1 MLTVGIYWVIRS
13 LVWLCVV
20 VWSRR
25 EVLGLENVPR
35 KGPAILASNHLNLA
49 DPPLLA
55 TLVQRRLIYMAKKE
69 LWSTPIIGPLY
80 GLVGFIPV
88 RRFEADIG
96 ALRQAEKV
104 LREGHVLVMFPEG
117 HRSGRPGL
125 GKGHPGTAVIALRSG
140 APIVPVGVSGTEG
153 VSLPR
158 CFLHRTRVRIAF
170 GRPFTLPQGQRLT
183 TELAEEG
190 TERIMKEIAAL
201 LPEAYRGTYAGA
213 ATRTKQRV
221 ERVARTGE

>member
-1 MLTVGIYWVIRS
+1 MLKLTGRWLLTWFVR
-13 LVWLCVV
+13 LCVYI
-20 VWSRR
+20 WSQR

-35 KGPAILASNHLNLA
+35 QGPAILASNHLNLA

-55 TLVQRRLIYMAKKE
+55 ALVRRRLIYMAKLE

-80 GLVGFIPV
+80 RLYDCIPV
-88 RRFEADIG
+88 RRFDADVG
-96 ALRQAEKV
+96 ALRRAEKV

-117 HRSGRPGL
+117 TRSGRPGL
-125 GKGHPGTAVIALRSG
+125 GKGYPGTAAIALRSG
-140 APIVPVGVSGTEG
+140 APIVPVGVSGTET

-158 CFLHRTRVRIAF
+158 CFLRRTRVRIAF
-170 GRPFTLPQGQRLT
+170 GRPFTLPRGQRLT

-201 LPEAYRGTYAGA
+201 LPEAYRGTYAGT
-213 ATRTKQRV
+213 ATRTKQQA

>member
-1 MLTVGIYWVIRS
+1 MLKLAARWLLTWFVR
-13 LVWLCVV
+13 LCVYI
-20 VWSRR
+20 WSQR

-35 KGPAILASNHLNLA
+35 QGPAILASNHLSLA

-55 TLVQRRLIYMAKKE
+55 ALVRRRLIYMAKLE

-80 GLVGFIPV
+80 RLYDCIPV
-88 RRFEADIG
+88 RRFDADVG
-96 ALRQAEKV
+96 ALRRAEKV

-117 HRSGRPGL
+117 TRGGRPGL
-125 GKGHPGTAVIALRSG
+125 GKGYPGTAAIALRSG
-140 APIVPVGVSGTEG
+140 APIVPVGVSGTET

-158 CFLHRTRVRIAF
+158 CFLRRTRVRIAF
-170 GRPFTLPQGQRLT
+170 GRPFTLPRGQRLT

-201 LPEAYRGTYAGA
+201 LPEAYRGTYAGT
-213 ATRTKQRV
+213 ATRTKQQA

>member
-1 MLTVGIYWVIRS
+1 MLKLAARWLLTWFVR
-13 LVWLCVV
+13 LCVYI
-20 VWSRR
+20 WSQR

-35 KGPAILASNHLNLA
+35 QGPAILASNHLNLA

-55 TLVQRRLIYMAKKE
+55 ALVRRRLIYMAKLE

-80 GLVGFIPV
+80 RLYDCIPV
-88 RRFEADIG
+88 RRFDADVG
-96 ALRQAEKV
+96 ALRRAEKV

-117 HRSGRPGL
+117 TRSGRPGL
-125 GKGHPGTAVIALRSG
+125 GKGYPGTAAIALRSG
-140 APIVPVGVSGTEG
+140 APIVPVGVSGTET

-158 CFLHRTRVRIAF
+158 CFLRRTRVRIAF
-170 GRPFTLPQGQRLT
+170 GRPFTLPRGQRLT

-201 LPEAYRGTYAGA
+201 LPEAYRGTYAGT
-213 ATRTKQRV
+213 ATRTKQQA

>member
-13 LVWLCVV
+13 LVWLCVL

-35 KGPAILASNHLNLA
+35 KGPAILASNHLSLA

-55 TLVQRRLIYMAKKE
+55 ALVSRRLVYMAKKE

-80 GLVGFIPV
+80 GLAGFIPV
-88 RRFEADIG
+88 RRFEADVG
-96 ALRQAEKV
+96 ALRRAEKV

-117 HRSGRPGL
+117 HRSGHPGL
-125 GKGHPGTAVIALRSG
+125 GKGHPGTAIVALRSG
-140 APIVPVGVSGTEG
+140 APIVPVGVSGTET

-158 CFLHRTRVRIAF
+158 CFLRRTRVRIAF
-170 GRPFTLPQGQRLT
+170 GQPFTLPRGQRLT

-190 TERIMKEIAAL
+190 TELIMKRIAAL
-201 LPEAYRGTYAGA
+201 LPEAYRGMYARA
-213 ATRTKQRV
+213 ATRTKQRA
-221 ERVARTGE
+221 ERVARPGE

>member
-1 MLTVGIYWVIRS
+1 MLKLTGRWLLTWFVR
-13 LVWLCVV
+13 LCVYI
-20 VWSRR
+20 WSQR

-35 KGPAILASNHLNLA
+35 QGPAILASNHLNLA

-55 TLVQRRLIYMAKKE
+55 ALVRRRLIYMAKLE

-80 GLVGFIPV
+80 RLYDCIPV
-88 RRFEADIG
+88 RRFDADVG
-96 ALRQAEKV
+96 ALRRAEKV

-117 HRSGRPGL
+117 TRSGRPGL
-125 GKGHPGTAVIALRSG
+125 GKGYPGTAAIALRSG
-140 APIVPVGVSGTEG
+140 APIVPVGVSGTET

-158 CFLHRTRVRIAF
+158 CFLRRTRVRIAF
-170 GRPFTLPQGQRLT
+170 GRPFTLPRGRRLT
-183 TELAEEG
+183 TEIAEEG

-201 LPEAYRGTYAGA
+201 LPEAYRGTYAGT
-213 ATRTKQRV
+213 ATRTKQQA

>member
-1 MLTVGIYWVIRS
+1 MLKLAARWLLTWFVR
-13 LVWLCVV
+13 LCVYI
-20 VWSRR
+20 WSRR

-35 KGPAILASNHLNLA
+35 QGPAILASNHLNLA

-55 TLVQRRLIYMAKKE
+55 ALVRRRLIYMAKLE

-80 GLVGFIPV
+80 RLYDCIPV
-88 RRFEADIG
+88 RRFDADVG
-96 ALRQAEKV
+96 ALRRAEKV

-117 HRSGRPGL
+117 TRGGRPGL
-125 GKGHPGTAVIALRSG
+125 GKGYPGTAAIALRSG
-140 APIVPVGVSGTEG
+140 APIVPVGVSGTET

-158 CFLHRTRVRIAF
+158 CFLRRTRVRIAF
-170 GRPFTLPQGQRLT
+170 GRPFTLPRGQRLT

-201 LPEAYRGTYAGA
+201 LPEAYRGTYAGT
-213 ATRTKQRV
+213 ATRTKQQA

>member
-1 MLTVGIYWVIRS
+1 MLKLAARWLLTWFVR
-13 LVWLCVV
+13 LCVYI
-20 VWSRR
+20 WSQR

-35 KGPAILASNHLNLA
+35 QGPAILASNHLNLA

-55 TLVQRRLIYMAKKE
+55 ALVRRRLIYMAKLE

-80 GLVGFIPV
+80 RLYDCIPV
-88 RRFEADIG
+88 RRFDADVG
-96 ALRQAEKV
+96 ALRRAEKV

-117 HRSGRPGL
+117 TRGGRPGL
-125 GKGHPGTAVIALRSG
+125 GKGYPGTAAIALRSG
-140 APIVPVGVSGTEG
+140 APIVPVGVSGTET

-158 CFLHRTRVRIAF
+158 CFLRRTRVRIAF
-170 GRPFTLPQGQRLT
+170 GRPFTLPRGQRLT

-201 LPEAYRGTYAGA
+201 LPEAYRGTYAGT
-213 ATRTKQRV
+213 ATRTKQQA

>member
-1 MLTVGIYWVIRS
+1 MLKLAARWLLTWFVR
-13 LVWLCVV
+13 LCVYI
-20 VWSRR
+20 WSQR

-35 KGPAILASNHLNLA
+35 QGPAILASNHLSLA

-55 TLVQRRLIYMAKKE
+55 ALVRRRLIYMAKLE

-80 GLVGFIPV
+80 RLYDCIPV
-88 RRFEADIG
+88 RRFDADVG
-96 ALRQAEKV
+96 ALRRAEKV

-117 HRSGRPGL
+117 TRSGRPGL
-125 GKGHPGTAVIALRSG
+125 GKGYPGTAAIALRSG
-140 APIVPVGVSGTEG
+140 APIVPVGVSGTET

-158 CFLHRTRVRIAF
+158 CFLRRTRVRIAF
-170 GRPFTLPQGQRLT
+170 GRPFTLPRGQRLT

-201 LPEAYRGTYAGA
+201 LPEAYRGTYAGT
-213 ATRTKQRV
+213 ATRTKQQA